1 MVTMTALS
9 LASLGVSV
17 PNEAEAQT
25 FIGRQNIELKSDL
38 MTPEA
43 LWAMGRI
50 GSVSINQVG
59 TKAVYSVSYYSVKEN
74 KSHSVLYLLDLKT
87 RQSQQLTTSAK
98 SENGPVWVVD
108 TQGSERIA
116 FLTSESG
123 SSQLWTMTAEGTDRR
138 QISFEPTDVVDFLF
152 SPNGRHV
159 ILVKEV
165 AQRTSIQENDADLPK
180 ATGMVINDLM
190 YKHWDQY
197 VTTAP
202 HPFVADFDGQRV
214 SNAKDILEGEPFES
228 PMMPFGGNE
237 QLAWSPNS
245 DQVAYTCR
253 KKTGRDYAISTDS
266 DIFLYD
272 LATGKTRNLCK
283 PEDWQAPTDTDYTR
297 SLQHQSINRQTQ
309 DCNVGYD
316 QNPQFSPDGKYIA
329 WSSMERDGYE
339 SDRTRLCVY
348 NLTTGSKTYVTERF
362 DSGVDAFCWAPDS
375 KSLYFTGVW
384 HGKTTSPSPTSK
396 PTTSWWASCLTGSNF
411 SRSGTLWLLPTK
423 YSW

>member
-1 MVTMTALS
+1 MSFKTMVTMTALS
-9 LASLGVSV
+9 LASLSVSV

-50 GSVSINQVG
+50 GSVSINQAG

-108 TQGSERIA
+108 AQGGERIA

-152 SPNGRHV
+152 SPNGRRV

-214 SNAKDILEGEPFES
+214 SNAKAVG
-228 PMMPFGGNE
+228 MVA
-237 QLAWSPNS
+237 QLGPSGLHLPKEDRA
-245 DQVAYTCR
+245 R
-253 KKTGRDYAISTDS
+253 LRH
-266 DIFLYD
+266 LY
-272 LATGKTRNLCK
+272 
-283 PEDWQAPTDTDYTR
+283 
-297 SLQHQSINRQTQ
+297 RQ
-309 DCNVGYD
+309 
-316 QNPQFSPDGKYIA
+316 
-329 WSSMERDGYE
+329 R
-339 SDRTRLCVY
+339 
-348 NLTTGSKTYVTERF
+348 
-362 DSGVDAFCWAPDS
+362 
-375 KSLYFTGVW
+375 
-384 HGKTTSPSPTSK
+384 H
-396 PTTSWWASCLTGSNF
+396 
-411 SRSGTLWLLPTK
+411 LPL
-423 YSW
+423 